1 MSEATPFTCTKKGDD
16 IMRATVIAAAVFVV
30 AGVSAGLA
38 RQQGGSAVAAISGEL
53 RQWHKVTLTFDGPQA
68 SETDSSPNP
77 FTDYRMTVVF
87 THESGAPRYDVP
99 GYFAADG
106 DAGTTTA
113 TSGNKWRVHV
123 SPDKTGR
130 WNWRASF
137 VSGPNVALLPATAG
151 QPVAPVDGAS
161 GSFEVAAS
169 NKAAPDFRARG
180 RLQYVG
186 KHHLRF
192 AGTGEFFQKA
202 GADSPETLLAYED
215 FDGTRTLKTPLHT
228 YAPHLQDWKAGDP
241 SWKNGK
247 GKGLIGAVNY
257 LASKGVNAMSF
268 LSYNAGGDGDNVW
281 PFVERDD
288 KLHYDV
294 SKLDQ
299 WQIVFDHAQARGLYL
314 HFKLQET
321 ENDDGTFGAGGRGGR
336 GAAPAAAPA
345 AAPEGRGGGGRGGL
359 MAAVPCAVA
368 AALDCGDTGR
378 ERRLYLRELI
388 ARFGY
393 QLALNWN
400 IGEENTQTAVQQR
413 AMIQYIHDVDPYDH
427 HVVLHT
433 FPNQQEEVYQPLLG
447 QTHLTGL
454 SLQNAWNGTHQMT
467 ARWVRASAAAGVPW
481 VVANDE
487 EGSASTGVPP
497 DPGYQNFSGKDNQGN
512 TVQSL
517 HDIRKLTLW
526 GNLMAGGGGVE
537 YYFGYVLPDNDLT
550 LENFRSREKSW
561 DYGRIALG
569 FFRSEKIPFWEM
581 SGADLLVGNPTN
593 DNSVFG
599 FAKAGEIYL
608 VYLPNGGTADL
619 DLTGAT
625 GQFNVSWFD
634 PRNGG
639 ALKRGSLA
647 TVGGGRRVAL
657 GSAPNSPGEDWLVV
671 VRR

>member
-1 MSEATPFTCTKKGDD
+1 
-16 IMRATVIAAAVFVV
+16 MRATLVGAGLFIIAGISAGGARQGGGSAAAV
-30 AGVSAGLA
+30 
-38 RQQGGSAVAAISGEL
+38 SGEL
-53 RQWHKVTLTFDGPQA
+53 RQWHKVTLTFNGPQA
-68 SETDSSPNP
+68 SEADSSPNP

-87 THESGAPRYDVP
+87 THESGAPRYEVP

-106 DAGTTTA
+106 DAANTSA

-123 SPDKTGR
+123 SPDKVGR

-137 VSGPNVALLPATAG
+137 VAGPNVALMPAATG
-151 QPVAPVDGAS
+151 QATAPVDGAT
-161 GSFEVAAS
+161 GSFDVTAS
-169 NKAAPDFRARG
+169 NKTAPDFRARG

-186 KHHLRF
+186 KHYLRF
-192 AGTGEFFQKA
+192 AGTGEYFQKA
-202 GADSPETLLAYED
+202 GADAPETLLAFED
-215 FDGTRTLKTPLHT
+215 FDNTRTLKTALHT
-228 YAPHLQDWKAGDP
+228 YAPHVQDWKAGDP

-257 LASKGVNAMSF
+257 LSSKGVNSMSF
-268 LSYNAGGDGDNVW
+268 LPYNAGGDGDNVW
-281 PFVERDD
+281 PFVDRDD

-321 ENDDGTFGAGGRGGR
+321 ENDDGTVGGGGGRGGR
-336 GAAPAAAPA
+336 GGAAAPGAAAPA
-345 AAPEGRGGGGRGGL
+345 AAAPAEGRGGPGRGML
-359 MAAVPCAVA
+359 APVPCAVTV
-368 AALDCGDTGR
+368 ALDCGDTGR
-378 ERRLYLRELI
+378 ERRLYIRELI

-393 QLALNWN
+393 ELALNWN
-400 IGEENTQTAVQQR
+400 LGEENTQTTVQHR

-447 QTHLTGL
+447 QTYLTGV
-454 SLQNAWNGTHQMT
+454 SLQNAWNATHQMT
-467 ARWVRASAAAGVPW
+467 ARWVRGSAAAGMPW

-487 EGSASTGVPP
+487 QGSAATGVPP
-497 DPGYQNFSGKDNQGN
+497 DPGYPGFTGKDNQGN
-512 TVQSL
+512 PVQSL

-537 YYFGYVLPDNDLT
+537 YYFGYILPDNDLT
-550 LENFRSREKSW
+550 LENFRSRDKSW
-561 DYGRIALG
+561 DYARIALT

-619 DLTGAT
+619 DLTGVT
-625 GQFNVSWFD
+625 GQFSVSWFD

-639 ALKRGSLA
+639 PLKRGSVA
-647 TVGGGRRVAL
+647 TVSAGKKVVL
-657 GSAPNSPGEDWLVV
+657 GAAPGSPDEDWLVV